1 MKPRRDPAD
10 DPISNFLLALG
21 PAGVAI
27 FMAAATLACFC
38 VAHRIASLIWS

>member
-1 MKPRRDPAD
+1 MTRRNPEN
-10 DPISNFLLALG
+10 DPIANFLLALG

-38 VAHRIASLIWS
+38 VSHRIASLIWS